1 MPFTHD
7 AFEPDV
13 LLEALRKQAQ
23 NNEEVTNEKIR
34 IMKEQNSI

>member
-7 AFEPDV
+7 TFESDV
-13 LLEALRKQAQ
+13 LLEALRKQVQ